1 MSDFSTREFEI
12 SALAFFLQKP
22 QYFAQKRAGI
32 KDIRFD
38 DKKVQNILRQLH
50 TSFEQYQEFPTKH
63 ELKEKLK
70 SYLTDKAQYLD
81 LEWQEYEDL
90 VDDVYSRPVTGN
102 TGEQVNLKLAD
113 QQRSRLVDKLANAKT
128 EDLAIVA
135 KELEGDLKGFRRLH
149 YQEVDL
155 GLNFFSKGGVATTV
169 KLIGDYNEGI
179 CIPSGFVHLD
189 QAMKGGTRK
198 GELNVVLGSTGL
210 GKAQSLDSQVLT
222 PNGFVRM
229 RDLQVGDLVVD
240 MHGNAVPV
248 TGVFPQGTK
257 KVYKV
262 SFSDGTS
269 TECCDEHLWW
279 VRNFSSCKKDYTVLP
294 LKSFMHN
301 LKSKVKNQGDRR
313 NFQIP
318 VNKECSAFTSKT
330 YYIDP
335 YVLGCIL
342 GDGSITQKAV
352 NYTCADTELVGRI
365 RDLLSD
371 DIELSKTNTSRNISY
386 GFVKS
391 ERGWKRNPYRAEL
404 ERLGVFG
411 CNSETK
417 FVPEEYLLGD
427 AEQRLSLLQGLMDT
441 DGHAMGNTRKLR
453 VTDSGPS
460 VDYCCKSIRLVEAV
474 EYLVR
479 SLGGLAWRQPSR
491 FVEGVEYPRTYFTIP
506 SCPFRLQRKVEKWS
520 PRRNKF
526 TKMVDSVE
534 YVGDKECQCISVDS
548 PTSSYL
554 TDDFI
559 VTHNTTTLLNFTKG
573 FVQSGARV
581 CHIYLD
587 SLEEEMATR
596 MASCWL
602 GQSIE
607 YGTDLEQI
615 GQMLEVYAYEHENKL
630 FTCQFPGFSI
640 SAHDVDE
647 FLTNLKSYL
656 YQIDKEN
663 GVYEDQC
670 GVIDV
675 LVLDYMDLLVYDG
688 NVEGFMVDEHKAGEL
703 NAVAIKHKIGI
714 WTGTQGGTNAMKSDK
729 PKLHDAHGYKSR
741 FHPVANVLIVC
752 CPEEERFLLTRR
764 FTFDFGKARRPVE
777 FSSIPFIMDVCTQC
791 IYEDPERVPN
801 IKTGKDTPDQ
811 NEYQVKGTPA
821 KALPSGAVAGAFV

>member
-22 QYFAQKRAGI
+22 QYFAQKRTGI

-90 VDDVYSRPVTGN
+90 VDDVYSREVTGN

-113 QQRSRLVDKLANAKT
+113 QQRTRLVDKLANAKP

-135 KELEGDLKGFRRLH
+135 KEVEGDLKGFRRLH

-155 GLNFFSKGGVATTV
+155 GLNFFSKGGVAKTV

-210 GKAQSLDSQVLT
+210 GK
-222 PNGFVRM
+222 
-229 RDLQVGDLVVD
+229 
-240 MHGNAVPV
+240 
-248 TGVFPQGTK
+248 
-257 KVYKV
+257 
-262 SFSDGTS
+262 
-269 TECCDEHLWW
+269 
-279 VRNFSSCKKDYTVLP
+279 
-294 LKSFMHN
+294 
-301 LKSKVKNQGDRR
+301 
-313 NFQIP
+313 
-318 VNKECSAFTSKT
+318 
-330 YYIDP
+330 
-335 YVLGCIL
+335 
-342 GDGSITQKAV
+342 
-352 NYTCADTELVGRI
+352 
-365 RDLLSD
+365 
-371 DIELSKTNTSRNISY
+371 
-386 GFVKS
+386 
-391 ERGWKRNPYRAEL
+391 
-404 ERLGVFG
+404 
-411 CNSETK
+411 
-417 FVPEEYLLGD
+417 
-427 AEQRLSLLQGLMDT
+427 
-441 DGHAMGNTRKLR
+441 
-453 VTDSGPS
+453 
-460 VDYCCKSIRLVEAV
+460 
-474 EYLVR
+474 
-479 SLGGLAWRQPSR
+479 
-491 FVEGVEYPRTYFTIP
+491 
-506 SCPFRLQRKVEKWS
+506 
-520 PRRNKF
+520 
-526 TKMVDSVE
+526 
-534 YVGDKECQCISVDS
+534 
-548 PTSSYL
+548 
-554 TDDFI
+554 
-559 VTHNTTTLLNFTKG
+559 TTTLLNFTKG
-573 FVQSGARV
+573 FVRSGARV

-615 GQMLEVYAYEHENKL
+615 GEMLQVYADEHENKL
-630 FTCQFPGFSI
+630 ITVQFPGFSI

-656 YQIDKEN
+656 YQVDKEN

-670 GVIDV
+670 GVIDI

-752 CPEEERFLLTRR
+752 CPEEERFLLSRR